1 MKGLKVKIM
10 TVVLIVMITALAM
23 PITTFA
29 ENSESENLQIVKT
42 AEGYIIYVK
51 GLLNTKFYYAI
62 GENDEDLDYTIART
76 DDKENKIASVSEEAD
91 GKNLYIRTTSE
102 DGTEKVTSTKLNL
115 TEAFDEEKMQEVEK
129 TTERIKTTPLPEE
142 EMNVRKEVVD
152 GKERTITTDGL
163 KIEGEGTYYYTTIKL
178 PATDSRYD
186 ELMTLAKILN
196 NESYNKL
203 DRYTMIEAEK
213 NFYDLYTELKAEQK
227 WNKVEDKKILQPEE
241 SKTGDEYVVFIKEVD
256 SEGKEVVDAKF
267 MIAKR
272 VEDEGVATTSEVKE
286 VKRTSKL
293 PITGDSIV
301 LFVILAVIVLALILI
316 FVRMKKLQNK
326 EAKH

>member
-1 MKGLKVKIM
+1 MKRFKIKIM
-10 TVVLIVMITALAM
+10 TMALLVVMIALIIPVNA
-23 PITTFA
+23 FA
-29 ENSESENLQIVKT
+29 ANSESENLQIVKT
-42 AEGYIIYVK
+42 AEDYIIYVK
-51 GLLNTKFYYAI
+51 GLLNTKFFYAI

-76 DDKENKIASVSEEAD
+76 DDKENKIASVTEEAN
-91 GKNLYIRTTSE
+91 GKNLYIKTKDE
-102 DGTEKVTSTKLNL
+102 EGNEKITSTKLNL
-115 TEAFDEEKMQEVEK
+115 TEAFDEEKMKEVEK
-129 TTERIKTTPLPEE
+129 TTKRITTTPKE

-152 GKERTITTDGL
+152 GKERTITTGGL
-163 KIEGEGTYYYTTIKL
+163 EIEGEGTYYYTRTKL

-196 NESYNKL
+196 NENYNKL
-203 DRYTMIEAEK
+203 DRYAMIETEK

-272 VEDEGVATTSEVKE
+272 VEDEGVATTEEVKE

-326 EAKH
+326 ETKH

>member
-10 TVVLIVMITALAM
+10 TMVLLIVMITALVM

-29 ENSESENLQIVKT
+29 ANSENENLQIVKT
-42 AEGYIIYVK
+42 AEDYIIYAK
-51 GLLNTKFYYAI
+51 GLLNTDFYYAI
-62 GENDEDLDYTIART
+62 GENDEDLDYIKART
-76 DDKENKIASVSEEAD
+76 DDKGNTIASVLEEAD
-91 GKNLYIRTTSE
+91 GKNLYIKTKDE
-102 DGTEKVTSTKLNL
+102 EENEKVTSTKLNL

-129 TTERIKTTPLPEE
+129 TTERIKTTPKE

-152 GKERTITTDGL
+152 GKERTITTGGL
-163 KIEGEGTYYYTTIKL
+163 EIEGEGIYYYTRTKL

-186 ELMTLAKILN
+186 ELMALAKILN
-196 NESYNKL
+196 NENYNKL
-203 DRYTMIEAEK
+203 DRYTMIETEK

-227 WNKVEDKKILQPEE
+227 WDKVENKRILQPENSE
-241 SKTGDEYVVFIKEVD
+241 TGDEYVVFIKEVD
-256 SEGKEVVDAKF
+256 SEGNEIVDAKF
-267 MIAKR
+267 MIAKK

-286 VKRTSKL
+286 LKRTSKL

-326 EAKH
+326 EEKH